1 MTRILTVAALAA
13 SCIALT
19 AGAASASDSM
29 LKSGDDVK
37 AIEQDRLRQQQQEQQ
52 SGRSATE
59 KPTGTET
66 GAPVSGAEKEKNLL
80 QGVDPAV
87 K

>member
-1 MTRILTVAALAA
+1 MTRILTAAALAA
-13 SCIALT
+13 SCAMLA
-19 AGAASASDSM
+19 AGAAYAGDSM
-29 LKSGDDVK
+29 LKSGDEVK
-37 AIEQDRLRQQQQEQQ
+37 QIEQDRQRLQQEQQ

-59 KPTGTET
+59 KPTTTET
-66 GAPVSGAEKEKNLL
+66 GAPISPAEKEKNML

>member
-1 MTRILTVAALAA
+1 MTRILTAAALA
-13 SCIALT
+13 SCAMLAAGT
-19 AGAASASDSM
+19 AYAGDSM
-29 LKSGDDVK
+29 LKSGDEVK
-37 AIEQDRLRQQQQEQQ
+37 QIEQDRQRLQQEQQ

-59 KPTGTET
+59 KPATGET
-66 GAPVSGAEKEKNLL
+66 GAPTSPEQKERNLL